1 MFSRRVRVG
10 LFAWAVGLVASC
22 AADEPATSASEPEPT
37 TRPAATATPEPTPA
51 APERPWPEVRRETFD
66 VVWSTVNE
74 AYFDPKFGG
83 VDWRAVREKY
93 AARLD
98 AVADKPALRALLQQM
113 LGELHRSHFAIMPRD
128 AAVFAPEERVR
139 IGTIGAEVAW
149 VDDAVV
155 FTRLKVGRAAAAAG
169 VPPGAAVRAIDDRE
183 LGKILLLLQNDA
195 GFDRLRA
202 GQHLAA
208 WVKSKFAAPVG
219 TKLRLAIEPVGA
231 ETRTVEIES
240 APHEGVWSEPVGSFP
255 SFPLEVE
262 TRREPEGVTYL
273 RFNVF
278 ARAAMSD
285 VKNCLLRTPAG
296 DALVLDLRGNP
307 GGLAPMAGGIVGWM
321 SDRQLWLGR
330 MQMRQ
335 GVMQFAAFPQDGAF
349 TGPVAVLID
358 HGSASTSELMAAG
371 LQATGRARVF
381 GERSAGKAL
390 PSAFKQLP
398 IGDLFQYAM
407 ADMVT
412 PRGKSLEGHGVAPDE
427 IVERRRADLAAGR
440 DAVLEAAR
448 AWALAERA
456 KPAAQRLTGQT
467 QPRKP

>member
-1 MFSRRVRVG
+1 MLWRRV
-10 LFAWAVGLVASC
+10 WIGLVAW
-22 AADEPATSASEPEPT
+22 AAGLASVSAAEES
-37 TRPAATATPEPTPA
+37 A
-51 APERPWPEVRRETFD
+51 APERPWAEVRQETFD
-66 VVWSTVNE
+66 VVWNTVNE

-93 AARLD
+93 AARLEG
-98 AVADKPALRALLQQM
+98 AADKPALRTLLQQM

-128 AAVFAPEERVR
+128 AAVFTPEERVR

-155 FTRLKVGRAAAAAG
+155 FTRVKAGGPAAAAG
-169 VPPGAAVRAIDDRE
+169 VLPGAAVRAIDGRE
-183 LGKILLLLQNDA
+183 LGKLLLTIQEGA
-195 GFDRLRA
+195 GFDHLRA

-208 WVKSKFAAPVG
+208 WVKSKFAVPVG

-231 ETRTVEIES
+231 EERTLEIES
-240 APHEGVWSEPVGSFP
+240 APHEGVWSEPVGNFP

-262 TRREPEGVTYL
+262 TRREPDGVTYL
-273 RFNVF
+273 RFTVF
-278 ARAAMSD
+278 ARAAMND
-285 VKNCLLRTPAG
+285 VRNCLLHTPAG

-307 GGLAPMAGGIVGWM
+307 GGLAPMAGGIAGWM
-321 SDRQLWLGR
+321 SDRELWLGR

-335 GVMQFAAFPQDGAF
+335 GVMQFTAFPQDGAF

-358 HGSASTSELMAAG
+358 RGSASTAELMAAG
-371 LQATGRARVF
+371 LQATGRARIF
-381 GERSAGKAL
+381 GERSAGQAL

-398 IGDLFQYAM
+398 IGDLFQFAM
-407 ADMVT
+407 ADIVT
-412 PRGKSLEGHGVAPDE
+412 PRGKSLEGDGVVPDE

-448 AWALAERA
+448 AWALAARA
-456 KPAAQRLTGQT
+456 KSPPSPLTGPNYPP
-467 QPRKP
+467 QP